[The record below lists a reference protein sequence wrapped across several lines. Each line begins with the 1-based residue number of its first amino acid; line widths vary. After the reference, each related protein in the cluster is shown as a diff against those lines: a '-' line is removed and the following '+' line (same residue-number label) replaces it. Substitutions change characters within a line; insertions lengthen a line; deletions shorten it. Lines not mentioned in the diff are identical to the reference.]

1 MMKLFKVNTFFPIVL
16 LCSIL
21 LSGCSTPKR
30 YEKVSPPFLVEKSHI
45 SLGYS
50 VQVGAFSGLQ
60 NAAQLARCL
69 QTQGIWAFYF
79 KDSSG
84 LYKVRFGNFPS
95 RSFALNRARSLQ
107 RRGIIQKFYIIKP
120 EPLARILSTKRGK
133 TKLRNRIVR
142 TAYSFIG
149 LPYRWGGES
158 PGTGFDCSGFTMAVY
173 RLNGLNLPRSSY
185 QQWRYGIPVSEG
197 HLRAGDLVFFG
208 TSGHGKVSHVGIYVG
223 KNRFIHAPSS
233 GKRVKVDSLTASYFR
248 KHFLGARKYI

>member
-16 LCSIL
+16 LCSSL
-21 LSGCSTPKR
+21 FSGCSTPKR
-30 YEKVSPPFLVEKSHI
+30 YEKISPAFLVEKSHI

-208 TSGHGKVSHVGIYVG
+208 TSGHGRVSHVGIYVG